1 MRPVRDLTAAQAR
14 GVRVLFTDIDGT
26 VTDEAGRIPA
36 PVFTTLEAAQD
47 AGLTV
52 IPVTGRP
59 AGWCDMIARTW
70 PVAGVVG
77 EHGGLFFRR
86 GAGAGKGPDARME
99 RIYAQGEA
107 TRVANRERL
116 SRLAGEVLAAFPG
129 AALASDQQYRAF
141 DIAVDFC
148 EDVPRLP
155 EATITGI
162 VSFLEDAGC
171 HVKVSDIHVNA
182 WFGEFDKASMCRR
195 VGELFGLD
203 LLGEDTGAAVYF
215 GDSPNDAPLF
225 AAFPLAI
232 GVANVAALA
241 HRMTKLPAFV
251 TDGRGYEGFVEGVT
265 HLLSLR

>member
-1 MRPVRDLTAAQAR
+1 MRPVRELTATQAR
-14 GVRVLFTDIDGT
+14 GTRILFTDIDGT
-26 VTDEAGRIPA
+26 VTDETGRIPA
-36 PVFTTLEAAQD
+36 SVFTTLEAAQHV
-47 AGLTV
+47 GLTV

-70 PVAGVVG
+70 PVTGVVG
-77 EHGGLFFRR
+77 ENGGLFFRR
-86 GAGAGKGPDARME
+86 GEGEGKGPDARME
-99 RIYAQGEA
+99 RIYAQDEA

-116 SRLAGEVLAAFPG
+116 SQLAKKVLAAFPG

-155 EATITGI
+155 EEAITGI
-162 VSFLEDAGC
+162 VSFLEGAGC
-171 HVKVSDIHVNA
+171 HVKVSDIHINA

-203 LLGEDTGAAVYF
+203 LLGEDAEAAVYF

-232 GVANVAALA
+232 GVANVRALA
-241 HRMTKLPAFV
+241 HRVATLPAFV
-251 TDGRGYEGFVEGVT
+251 TDGRGCEGFVEGVT